1 MTNRIVD
8 GDYVKTHL
16 GKLETIDNE
25 QELIQTAGQ
34 ILYTRRGSFYPNK
47 DFGSMIRLGELKKPE
62 LEYALSYARHAL
74 DELDGVYVKGVSIE
88 SDGLAFDLMI
98 NETEGRVKIKL

>member
-8 GDYVKTHL
+8 GDYIKTHL
-16 GKLETIDNE
+16 DRLETIDNE

-34 ILYTRRGSFYPNK
+34 ILYARRGSFYPNK

-62 LEYALSYARHAL
+62 LEYALSYARQAL
-74 DELDGVYVKGVSIE
+74 DTLDGVYVKSVNSE
-88 SDGLAFDLMI
+88 SDGLVFDLMI
-98 NETEGRVKIKL
+98 NETEGRVEVKL